1 MRYTA
6 REGFRHDSTP
16 RLGILVA
23 NLGTP
28 DAPTAPALRKYLAQF
43 LGDPRVI
50 ELPRILW
57 RAILHGIVLR
67 TRPKKSAAAY
77 QEVWS
82 DDGSPLLATGKSQVA
97 GIQERL
103 NERLEGPVA
112 VELAMRYGSPSM
124 AEGLRRLRDAGAE
137 RLVVL
142 PLYPQ
147 YSGTTT
153 ASTFDALADELKQWR
168 WIPELRFI
176 GQYHDDAR
184 YIRCL
189 ANSIR
194 EHWEEHGRGEKL
206 VFSFHGTPK
215 RYLLNGDP
223 YHCQCRK
230 TARLTAE
237 TLGLGDD
244 EWLVSF
250 QSRFGNEEW
259 LKPYTDE
266 TVSEM
271 ARNGFKHIDVICA
284 GFSAD
289 CLETLEEIEGEN
301 AEYFTENGGEA
312 LRYIRC
318 LNDRPDHLDM
328 LSALIMEHAQGWP
341 EAGGPPRG
349 LRDPQATRE
358 RAEALGSEV

>member
-6 REGFRHDSTP
+6 KQGFRHDDQP
-16 RLGILVA
+16 RLGVLVA

-28 DAPTAPALRKYLAQF
+28 DAPDTPSLRRYLAQF

-67 TRPKKSAAAY
+67 TRPKKSAASY
-77 QEVWS
+77 REVWTEE
-82 DDGSPLLATGKSQVA
+82 GSPLLATGKGQVE
-97 GIQERL
+97 GIQRFLDQRL
-103 NERLEGPVA
+103 RGPVD
-112 VELAMRYGSPSM
+112 VRLGMRYGNPSIPDR
-124 AEGLRRLRDAGAE
+124 LRELRDAGAE
-137 RLVVL
+137 RIVIL
-142 PLYPQ
+142 PLFPQ

-153 ASTFDALADELKQWR
+153 ASAFDALADEFKQWR
-168 WIPELRFI
+168 WIPEFRMI

-189 ANSIR
+189 AQSIR
-194 EHWEEHGRGEKL
+194 EHWSNNGRGERL
-206 VFSFHGTPK
+206 LFSFHGTPK

-230 TARLTAE
+230 TARLVAE
-237 TLGLGDD
+237 ELELNDD
-244 EWLVSF
+244 DWQVVF

-266 TVSEM
+266 TVTEL
-271 ARNGFKHIDVICA
+271 AQHGYKTLDVICP

-289 CLETLEEIEGEN
+289 CLETLEEIEEEN
-301 AEYFTENGGEA
+301 REYFEEAGGEA
-312 LRYIRC
+312 LRYVRC
-318 LNDRPDHLDM
+318 LNDRRDHLEF
-328 LSALIMEHAQGWP
+328 LAELIMEHAQGWP

-349 LRDPQATRE
+349 LRDPAATRE
-358 RAEALGSEV
+358 RAHALGSEV